1 MGFNR
6 LFQSKLNYNLRF
18 VVGVIFIVIAMIV
31 FVDQYLQSGWIT
43 LVAMPLTSLVVI
55 AGGIRF
61 RKTGLLIAGN
71 LLFGIGLG
79 IFFVLYDKFSF
90 LPQLRI
96 GIALISFGIG
106 WMLIPLLNSFFASS
120 TTWWALLPGGVIAS
134 IGGAFLF
141 SRLRPMDFVLFGVT
155 GLGFVMLL
163 AGAWRRMFG
172 LIIPGAL
179 LIGIGPGISLA
190 WEDLVATNPLAQT
203 GLMLIWFSL
212 GWGVIVL
219 FSRIVTTK
227 FIWWPLIPG
236 GVLAMVGWGLYIG
249 GDPDNA
255 ISVIGNS
262 WSIGLIIFGLYL
274 LLLRR
279 GMRQ

>member
-6 LFQSKLNYNLRF
+6 LFQSTVTHNLRL
-18 VVGVIFIVIAMIV
+18 VVGGIFIAVGIVV

-43 LVAMPLTSLVVI
+43 LVAIPLTSLVVI
-55 AGGIRF
+55 AGGIRL
-61 RKTGLLIAGN
+61 RKIGLLIAGS
-71 LLFGIGLG
+71 LLSGLGMG
-79 IFFVLYDKFSF
+79 IFFVLYDGFTLSLQF
-90 LPQLRI
+90 RI
-96 GIALISFGIG
+96 GIALVIFGIS
-106 WMLIPLLNSFFASS
+106 WMLITLLSSFFASAS
-120 TTWWALLPGGVIAS
+120 IWWALLPGGVFAS

-141 SRLRPMDFVLFGVT
+141 SGLHLLDFVLFGLT
-155 GLGFVMLL
+155 GLGIAMLVT
-163 AGAWRRMFG
+163 GVWRGLFG

-179 LIGIGPGISLA
+179 LIGIGLGISQA
-190 WEDLVATNPLAQT
+190 WNDLVATNPLAQT
-203 GLMLIWFSL
+203 GLMLVWFAL
-212 GWGVIVL
+212 GWGLIVL
-219 FSRIVTTK
+219 FSRVVTTK

-255 ISVIGNS
+255 ISIIGNS
-262 WSIGLIIFGLYL
+262 WSVGLVIFGLYL